1 MLCVRLLAILSS
13 SPCIGSYRN
22 LVWHK
27 IAIFQLQQVITF
39 KLMHKYTKTS
49 IATSCLQKLL
59 LWQCYTRVMLHFLY
73 LWQMQIKL
81 HTIVIIK
88 PMLRRVI
95 VQFLLLVSAMMLV
108 VKPLIGFSLYHQA
121 KTQGENEF
129 ITVIKAF
136 SKRKQEYLD
145 WVDAKDGVCL
155 TLAPVRHFAG
165 KIKEFFITRFFNR
178 FVPNFGAF
186 ATTQFQSILLPL
198 DRLYLRHLQL
208 TL

>member
-1 MLCVRLLAILSS
+1 
-13 SPCIGSYRN
+13 
-22 LVWHK
+22 
-27 IAIFQLQQVITF
+27 
-39 KLMHKYTKTS
+39 
-49 IATSCLQKLL
+49 
-59 LWQCYTRVMLHFLY
+59 
-73 LWQMQIKL
+73 
-81 HTIVIIK
+81 
-88 PMLRRVI
+88 MLRRVI

-155 TLAPVRHFAG
+155 TLAPVRHSAG